1 MACHVLSGMSLDEV
15 ISPSNNYRM
24 NTQQYLHFIDDK
36 TEAKKGLSNL
46 DRVLNGGAGIHS

>member
-1 MACHVLSGMSLDEV
+1 MSLDEV

-24 NTQQYLHFIDDK
+24 NTQQLLHFIDDK

-46 DRVLNGGAGIHS
+46 DKES